1 MGALR
6 RAIQAVIHRKRSIK
20 QAPECEHTTCYILFF
35 WMPYL
40 VVVGMQPKDWWIVW
54 LCMGLRGAAGAG
66 AGNLFIQMPPNLKLA
81 VDEEVAVQKARHD
94 ALERNRLYNLARHTE
109 WLPAQAAYL
118 EHTKMRLIGGAHRY
132 PRRLAI
138 GNSTAPCAW
147 DCYRRATMLESLA
160 ADIIN
165 RGIEGDFCEA
175 GVLFGGMS
183 IYMAAMLRARGELGT
198 SKRRM
203 WVADS
208 FAGLPPASY
217 SEGFER
223 GAGKGLGISS
233 SGLNAM
239 LGKYRNSKLTG
250 TRAVVESN
258 FREFLM
264 PFGATNA
271 ALALD
276 GVRYVQGFFN
286 ESLPGPIRTEG
297 RKLAMLRVDSD
308 IFSSIYETL
317 ERLYPLLSVGGY
329 VIFDDWKIPQ
339 ARAAAVVYRSRNGIE
354 SPIFGSDLHHSPPFW
369 TMDRMAFWRKGSGEG
384 NGRISATNSNSTIDE
399 QVAAWAMKRLKLR
412 SGLEALKSG
421 ICFMHGTL
429 AKAVASDVVD
439 CYGACERQPKCS
451 YMTWRRVEKAFRCEL
466 HTSSAMPVMEQA
478 AIERMHGGM
487 AAGSSSSRHAGE
499 QCISGV
505 VARGPSQAGFDRSKA
520 EKRARRIA
528 SRLLG
533 GSEAVAWAAAA
544 MPSGF

>member
-1 MGALR
+1 
-6 RAIQAVIHRKRSIK
+6 
-20 QAPECEHTTCYILFF
+20 
-35 WMPYL
+35 
-40 VVVGMQPKDWWIVW
+40 
-54 LCMGLRGAAGAG
+54 MGLRGAHAGG

-109 WLPAQAAYL
+109 WAPAQAAYL
-118 EHTKMRLIGGAHRY
+118 EYTKKRLIGGAHRY

-147 DCYRRATMLESLA
+147 VCYRRATMLESLA
-160 ADIIN
+160 ADVMN
-165 RGIEGDFCEA
+165 RGVEGDFCEA
-175 GVLFGGMS
+175 GVLFGGIS

-250 TRAVVESN
+250 TREVVESN

-271 ALALD
+271 VPATPLD

-297 RKLAMLRVDSD
+297 RKLAILRVDSD

-369 TMDRMAFWRKGSGEG
+369 TMDRMAFWRKGPGEG
-384 NGRISATNSNSTIDE
+384 TSRTSATNPNSTIDD
-399 QVAAWAMKRLKLR
+399 QVAAWAMQRLKLR
-412 SGLEALKSG
+412 SGLDALKSG
-421 ICFMHGTL
+421 ICFTHGTL
-429 AKAVASDVVD
+429 AKVVASASDVVD

-451 YMTWRRVEKAFRCEL
+451 YMTWRRVENAYRCEL
-466 HTSSAMPVMEQA
+466 HSSSAMPVMEQV
-478 AIERMHGGM
+478 AIERMHGSTT
-487 AAGSSSSRHAGE
+487 AGAGADRHAGE
-499 QCISGV
+499 RCISGV
-505 VARGPSQAGFDRSKA
+505 VARGPSENGLDRAKA

-528 SRLLG
+528 SRLTASS
-533 GSEAVAWAAAA
+533 SEAV
-544 MPSGF
+544 PVEV